1 MTTFTEA
8 LKRFED
14 DNADWLT
21 AFAPELT
28 TLAFLADKLDSDASA
43 NPAPLI
49 AQWGLTL
56 RNLRKCAPGSTD
68 TEDPLEAALR
78 AAEGQ
83 A

>member
-56 RNLRKCAPGSTD
+56 RNLRKCAPGAV
-68 TEDPLEAALR
+68 TEADPVDLAILELR
-78 AAEGQ
+78 G
-83 A
+83 